1 LSPTCRKTA
10 FRSGYEDESDLIL
23 NRKSVA
29 PMHVCLTTTAAGL
42 SFESVN
48 PMSEPYFDGL

>member
-1 LSPTCRKTA
+1 LSPQSRKTA
-10 FRSGYEDESDLIL
+10 FRSGYGDDDDMLL